1 LDLGLNMQLSRELNM
16 ELHKRTIARAVVWR
30 IIATLVTAI
39 WAGWS
44 GAILANVVLTVLHY
58 IHERVWLKINWGRE

>member
-1 LDLGLNMQLSRELNM
+1 MTET
-16 ELHKRTIARAVVWR
+16 HARTIARAVVWR

-44 GAILANVVLTVLHY
+44 GAIWANIVLTVLHY
-58 IHERVWLKINWGRE
+58 VHERAWLRVRWGEQNNP

>member
-1 LDLGLNMQLSRELNM
+1 M

-30 IIATLVTAI
+30 VIATLVTAI

-44 GAILANVVLTVLHY
+44 GAILAIIVLTVLHY
-58 IHERVWLKINWGRE
+58 IHERAWLKIDWGKE

>member
-1 LDLGLNMQLSRELNM
+1 M

-44 GAILANVVLTVLHY
+44 GAIFANIVLTILHY
-58 IHERVWLKINWGRE
+58 IHERVWLKIEWGRE

>member
-1 LDLGLNMQLSRELNM
+1 LGLGLNMQLSRELNM

-44 GAILANVVLTVLHY
+44 GAILANIVLTVLHY
-58 IHERVWLKINWGRE
+58 IHERVWLKINWGRK

>member
-1 LDLGLNMQLSRELNM
+1 M

-30 IIATLVTAI
+30 VIATVVTAI

-44 GAILANVVLTVLHY
+44 GAILANIVLTVLHY
-58 IHERVWLKINWGRE
+58 IHERMWLKIDWGTK

>member
-1 LDLGLNMQLSRELNM
+1 M

-30 IIATLVTAI
+30 VIATVVTAI

-58 IHERVWLKINWGRE
+58 IYERVWLKIDWGKE